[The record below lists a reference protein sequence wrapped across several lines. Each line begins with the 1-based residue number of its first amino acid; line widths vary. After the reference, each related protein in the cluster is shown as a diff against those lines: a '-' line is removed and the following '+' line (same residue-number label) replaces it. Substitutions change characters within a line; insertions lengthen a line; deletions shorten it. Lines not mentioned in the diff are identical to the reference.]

1 MDNKVNDL
9 CYAVKFENHG
19 ENKNNFFI
27 KHNIFFFK
35 PIFFILGK
43 VFFLSLK
50 NSIASAIFLPRQIL
64 KNIVMPQQKPQQLLT
79 AKANSER

>member
-1 MDNKVNDL
+1 MGKTKIVFL
-9 CYAVKFENHG
+9 LSTTFL
-19 ENKNNFFI
+19 
-27 KHNIFFFK
+27 FFK

-64 KNIVMPQQKPQQLLT
+64 KNIVMPQQKAQQLLT